1 MTLVPSSRFF
11 TRVAGA
17 ALFLML
23 VASSAAD
30 AQTFISPFVGY
41 NFGGDAGCPE
51 ISNCKDKKSNLGVSI
66 GKAGIIGFEE
76 ELGYAKNFFGETPG
90 VSTSVLTLMSNV
102 MVAPTI
108 GPVRPYVLIGAGLI
122 KSHVEASL
130 GSLVTT
136 DNNNFGWD
144 MGGGLM
150 LMFGHVGVRGDIRYF
165 HGFQDIE
172 FHGVAISDLK
182 LDFGRAAAG
191 VVFQF

>member
-1 MTLVPSSRFF
+1 MTLLRPVRFF
-11 TRVAGA
+11 LRVAC
-17 ALFLML
+17 ALLL
-23 VASSAAD
+23 TLGASSAAD
-30 AQTFISPFVGY
+30 AQTFISPFIGY

-51 ISNCKDKKSNLGVSI
+51 ISNCEDKNSNIGVSI

-76 ELGYAKNFFGETPG
+76 ELAYAKNFFGDTAG
-90 VSTSVLTLMSNV
+90 KSSSVLTLMSNV
-102 MVAPTI
+102 MVAPQI
-108 GPVRPYVLIGAGLI
+108 GPVRPYALIGAGLI

-130 GSLVTT
+130 GSLATV
-136 DNNNFGWD
+136 DNNNFGWNI
-144 MGGGLM
+144 GGGLM

-172 FHGVAISDLK
+172 FLGATLSNLK